1 MSLTG
6 LKKKLVCSTDEK
18 RGLIEKTDRRIAIYR
33 QCGLIG
39 LARSSYYYCK
49 HRSDANE
56 SADMRLIDELYTK
69 HPFYGIRKITEGL
82 KRLGRCINHK
92 RVARLMRLMGLE
104 AIYPKP
110 RLSVANKEHRKF
122 PYLLRNLSVTRPD
135 QVWSTDIT
143 YIRLRHGFVYL
154 AAIMDWFSRYV
165 ISWSLSITLDADF
178 CVEMLKESL
187 TTAQP
192 EIFNS
197 DQGVQFTSEA
207 FTGILED
214 HDVQISMDG
223 RGRAFDNIF
232 VERLWRS
239 VKYEEVYLKDYSGVR
254 DAKDS
259 LRRYFDFYNNDR
271 PHQSLDY
278 RTPSEVYFDGQEK
291 IKRTNL
297 TGGIQLM
304 SKSAQLNEALLLQE
318 ALQGDPS
325 GHKQEIIHLK
335 RQKILS

>member
-1 MSLTG
+1 
-6 LKKKLVCSTDEK
+6 
-18 RGLIEKTDRRIAIYR
+18 
-33 QCGLIG
+33 
-39 LARSSYYYCK
+39 
-49 HRSDANE
+49 
-56 SADMRLIDELYTK
+56 MRLIDELYTK
-69 HPFYGIRKITEGL
+69 YPFYGVRRITNAL

-110 RLSVANKEHRKF
+110 RLSVANKEHRKY
-122 PYLLRNLSVTRPD
+122 PYLLRNLSIMRPD

-178 CVEMLKESL
+178 CVDMLKKAL
-187 TTAQP
+187 MKARPQ
-192 EIFNS
+192 IFNS

-207 FTGILED
+207 FTGVLED
-214 HDVQISMDG
+214 HGVRISMDG

-259 LRRYFDFYNNDR
+259 LRRYFEFYNNDR
-271 PHQSLDY
+271 PHQSLGY
-278 RTPSEVYFDGQEK
+278 RTPEEVYCAGDK
-291 IKRTNL
+291 KLNHTKL

-304 SKSAQLNEALLLQE
+304 SSPLPITGAMLSLETLHGAP
-318 ALQGDPS
+318 A
-325 GHKQEIIHLK
+325 GHTQEIIHLK
-335 RQKILS
+335 KPLILS

>member
-1 MSLTG
+1 
-6 LKKKLVCSTDEK
+6 
-18 RGLIEKTDRRIAIYR
+18 LIEKQHGRIAIYR
-33 QCGLIG
+33 QCALID
-39 LARSSYYYCK
+39 LARSSFYYCK
-49 HRSDANE
+49 NGPNIDD
-56 SADMRLIDELYTK
+56 SADMRMIDELYTK
-69 HPFYGIRKITEGL
+69 YPFYGIRRITNAL

-110 RLSVANKEHRKF
+110 RLSAANKEHRKY
-122 PYLLRNLSVTRPD
+122 PYLLRNLSIKRPN

-165 ISWSLSITLDADF
+165 VSWTLSITLDADF
-178 CVEMLKESL
+178 CVDMLKGAL
-187 TTAQP
+187 TTARP

-207 FTGILED
+207 FTGTLED
-214 HDVQISMDG
+214 HCVRISMDG

-239 VKYEEVYLKDYSGVR
+239 VKYEEVYLKNYSCVR

-259 LRRYFDFYNNDR
+259 LRWYFDFYNNDR
-271 PHQSLDY
+271 PHQSLGY
-278 RTPSEVYFDGQEK
+278 KTPSEVYYGEMAK
-291 IKRTNL
+291 HTSL
-297 TGGIQLM
+297 TGGRGLISSSVPINDSVL
-304 SKSAQLNEALLLQE
+304 SQE
-318 ALQGDPS
+318 SVQGAPA
-325 GHKQEIIHLK
+325 GHTQEIIHLK
-335 RQKILS
+335 KPMILS